1 MLFNPEESIDLQGN
15 TGPFIQY
22 SHARICSILRKAAES
37 GLETTFKGAISEL
50 EDAERELLKLLLQ
63 YQEVVIDADQRLSPA
78 LVCQYAYDLAT
89 AFNRFYHDCPVLIE
103 ADVNRR
109 TFRLQLLVI
118 TAATL
123 KRALALV
130 GIEAPERM

>member
-1 MLFNPEESIDLQGN
+1 
-15 TGPFIQY
+15 
-22 SHARICSILRKAAES
+22 
-37 GLETTFKGAISEL
+37 
-50 EDAERELLKLLLQ
+50 
-63 YQEVVIDADQRLSPA
+63 

-103 ADVNRR
+103 TDEVRR
-109 TFRLQLLVI
+109 TFRLQLLVL